1 MKQFPQTLI
10 NVPIAK
16 SVDLEMNPTIRDVV
30 ESVEQELAESG
41 RVVLRASGTEMVIR
55 VMVEGEDAS
64 QVSKLAEKLAQS
76 VRVAGGSPTA
86 AVN

>member
-1 MKQFPQTLI
+1 MDPTIK
-10 NVPIAK
+10 NVVK
-16 SVDLEMNPTIRDVV
+16 SVER
-30 ESVEQELAESG
+30 ELAESG
-41 RVVLRASGTEMVIR
+41 RVVLRASGTEMVVR

-76 VRVAGGSPTA
+76 VRVAGGAPSA